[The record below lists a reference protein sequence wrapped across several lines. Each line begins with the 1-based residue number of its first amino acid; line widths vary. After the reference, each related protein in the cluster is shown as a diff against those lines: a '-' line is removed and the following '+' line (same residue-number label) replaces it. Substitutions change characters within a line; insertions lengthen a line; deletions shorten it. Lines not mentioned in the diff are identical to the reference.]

1 MGAHYGWV
9 NVTKMEYL
17 GNAPFAISVGIME
30 NCRFPN
36 DRTDV
41 ALTLLAGR
49 WHGDLVAYVSDYTN
63 LEALEGEGFR
73 RMAELIPENP
83 CDYIEDNGTDVGGLF
98 SCFMGAERYCST
110 DDDPGADFMHPYQG
124 PFDEEPVFYRY
135 VVNETRKEYIDRMGG
150 QYLCTVEGKDTL
162 EDVTPAILGD
172 TNRLD
177 YRGQEVLEGP
187 WVGDDITPTNDR
199 PGPDYT
205 GVTPD
210 YTIW

>member
-1 MGAHYGWV
+1 MGAYYGWV

-17 GNAPFAISVGIME
+17 GNTPFAYSVGIME

-83 CDYIEDNGTDVGGLF
+83 RDYIEDNGTDVDSLF
-98 SCFMGAERYCST
+98 SCFKGAERYCST
-110 DDDPGADFMHPYQG
+110 DDDSDADFMHLLRG
-124 PFDEEPVFYRY
+124 HSSRNLFSIVAWSARRARS
-135 VVNETRKEYIDRMGG
+135 TS
-150 QYLCTVEGKDTL
+150 TVWAAVISSQLRGH
-162 EDVTPAILGD
+162 LG
-172 TNRLD
+172 R
-177 YRGQEVLEGP
+177 RVH
-187 WVGDDITPTNDR
+187 GDLGR
-199 PGPDYT
+199 R
-205 GVTPD
+205 
-210 YTIW
+210 

>member
-1 MGAHYGWV
+1 MGAYYGWV

-17 GNAPFAISVGIME
+17 GNTPFAYSVGIME

-49 WHGDLVAYVSDYTN
+49 WHGDLVAYVSDFTN

-73 RMAELIPENP
+73 RMAELILENP
-83 CDYIEDNGTDVGGLF
+83 RDYIEDNGTDVDSLF
-98 SCFMGAERYCST
+98 SCFKGAERYCST
-110 DDDPGADFMHPYQG
+110 DDDSDADFMHPYHG

-150 QYLCTVEGKDTL
+150 QYFCTVEGKDIL
-162 EDVTPAILGD
+162 EDVTPAILGE

-187 WVGDDITPTNDR
+187 WVDDVITPANDR
-199 PGPDYT
+199 PGPDFT
-205 GVTPD
+205 DVTPD